1 MYYIDFPLLIVI
13 IKYRGDF
20 MRKTIIILCS
30 VILVFLVAFFSL
42 YFILTTPKNT
52 GDFTVENYIEY
63 IQNENFQTDNNYGK
77 ITDCKSAAIVGKKAI
92 ADRFEN
98 SEGGI
103 FEWMGC
109 SVQYDSEND
118 AYYLRTYH
126 INPNILGGA
135 YDVIIKSDG
144 TVLAIWGEE

>member
-1 MYYIDFPLLIVI
+1 M
-13 IKYRGDF
+13 KN
-20 MRKTIIILCS
+20 TIIIFAS
-30 VILVFLVAFFSL
+30 VILVFLIAFFSL

-52 GDFTVENYIEY
+52 GDFTIENYADY
-63 IQNENFQTDNNYGK
+63 IQNENFQTGNNYGK
-77 ITDCKSAAIVGKKAI
+77 ITDNKAAAITGKKAI

-109 SVQYDSEND
+109 SVQYDVEND
-118 AYYLRTYH
+118 AYYIRTYH
-126 INPNILGGA
+126 LAPFVEGGA

-144 TVLAIWGEE
+144 TVLAIWGEK

>member
-1 MYYIDFPLLIVI
+1 
-13 IKYRGDF
+13 

-30 VILVFLVAFFSL
+30 VILVFLVAFFAL
-42 YFILTTPKNT
+42 YFILTAPKST
-52 GDFTVENYIEY
+52 GAFSVDNYAEY
-63 IQNENFQTDNNYGK
+63 IQNENFQTNENYGT
-77 ITDCKSAAIVGKKAI
+77 ITDWKSAAIAGKKAI

-109 SVQYDSEND
+109 TVQYDVEND
-118 AYYLRTYH
+118 IYYIRTYH

-144 TVLAIWGEE
+144 TVLAIWGEK